1 MGSLEWNPG
10 NRKTQE
16 NKKENRKGRKGRKD
30 GRKEVQ
36 VSLYRDPILKLKGQL
51 RLFDIRYFRQ

>member
-10 NRKTQE
+10 NRKNQE
-16 NKKENRKGRKGRKD
+16 NKKENRKGRKD

-51 RLFDIRYFRQ
+51 RLFDIRYFRK